1 MVGSG
6 RNGDQ
11 AGAGARLPNG
21 LNALKQQAAVVR
33 GEAQRKARFT
43 PLRKLLAQAPDIL
56 LALRPHWVASPLNVS
71 RLLPQTS
78 WFDLVLIDEGSQV
91 VPEDA
96 IPVLARGRQVVIAGY
111 RHQLPPTKFFCA
123 PKFEHEQWSF

>member
-43 PLRKLLAQAPDIL
+43 PLRKLLAQAADIL

-78 WFDLVLIDEGSQV
+78 WFDLVLIDEGAHFGRTYHANRKFLNTQTGNFLPRK
-91 VPEDA
+91 PE
-96 IPVLARGRQVVIAGY
+96 ISY
-111 RHQLPPTKFFCA
+111 RLSRCICCTACPGF
-123 PKFEHEQWSF
+123 